1 MWNRSV
7 SAMLLWFVLFF
18 FGGGGGGSCVFTRK
32 FDGLNFLKLFE
43 ISYDVSVKSKYSLI
57 PYSFCFLLESLALSD
72 SARLRVQSSL
82 IYCTD
87 LSFSCAAMDPRQHS
101 VYPGSSERG
110 RRSGERGR
118 RIGRGSGERGKRSG
132 SGESGS
138 SSGGR
143 RRGSEGSGGD
153 GSVDTSMTQRRHI
166 LAQSI
171 GTRLMPEFNAAA
183 GCDDGVL
190 FGSSLGGFD
199 LELEESPL
207 RYFGHCVQP
216 EASPR
221 PNPGRL
227 FFRTPVG
234 SPTRDDEVIVMD
246 GVLVDNVS
254 VSGPKRSSSFSN
266 VGFVPACSTGSGGRN
281 RYDFNRQMEPQV
293 GRAVQGAG
301 FNMQTPLTPTPRG
314 LPICP
319 PSHPGAIALGGAMTV
334 PIKPHGY
341 PYFMPQRPAAATTG
355 PPPGFL
361 ARNQQLPPQPPQ
373 QQRTA
378 STWPPKAA
386 AAIPAGPPSSSAP
399 KQPKTKP
406 PAETKEPEET
416 KPPAASSFAAPREAY
431 TWPLTEEED
440 AYITDLLYTYTPS
453 GRRRLPVF
461 RSICPD

>member
-1 MWNRSV
+1 
-7 SAMLLWFVLFF
+7 
-18 FGGGGGGSCVFTRK
+18 
-32 FDGLNFLKLFE
+32 
-43 ISYDVSVKSKYSLI
+43 
-57 PYSFCFLLESLALSD
+57 
-72 SARLRVQSSL
+72 
-82 IYCTD
+82 
-87 LSFSCAAMDPRQHS
+87 MDPRQHS
-101 VYPGSSERG
+101 VYPGSGS
-110 RRSGERGR
+110 S
-118 RIGRGSGERGKRSG
+118 GRGSGERGRRSGRGSGERGRRSG

-143 RRGSEGSGGD
+143 RRGSEGSGN

-166 LAQSI
+166 SAQSM

-183 GCDDGVL
+183 GGDDGRL

-207 RYFGHCVQP
+207 RYFRHCVQP
-216 EASPR
+216 EASQR
-221 PNPGRL
+221 PNLGRL
-227 FFRTPVG
+227 FLRSPVG

-254 VSGPKRSSSFSN
+254 VSSPRRSSSSFSN
-266 VGFVPACSTGSGGRN
+266 VGFVPACSTGSCGRN

-301 FNMQTPLTPTPRG
+301 FNMQTPLTPRG

-334 PIKPHGY
+334 PIRPHGY
-341 PYFMPQRPAAATTG
+341 PYFMPQRPTAASTR

-378 STWPPKAA
+378 SMWPPKAA
-386 AAIPAGPPSSSAP
+386 AAVIPAGPPSSSAP
-399 KQPKTKP
+399 KQPETKP
-406 PAETKEPEET
+406 PAVTKEPEET
-416 KPPAASSFAAPREAY
+416 KPPVASSSAPREVY

-440 AYITDLLYTYTPS
+440 AYITDLLYTPS